1 MGLFEQQP
9 LLMIPFILVVVAGY
23 DAAKWAIR
31 RWVIR
36 AGEDG
41 RRSAPRG

>member
-23 DAAKWAIR
+23 DGVKWAVR
-31 RWVIR
+31 RWLIS
-36 AGEDG
+36 D
-41 RRSAPRG
+41 RRIESRQKSR

>member
-23 DAAKWAIR
+23 DAAKWAVR
-31 RWVIR
+31 RWIIR
-36 AGEDG
+36 TTVT
-41 RRSAPRG
+41 RRQGG

>member
-23 DAAKWAIR
+23 DVVKWGVR
-31 RWVIR
+31 RLLLQR
-36 AGEDG
+36 REDEVKEG
-41 RRSAPRG
+41 